1 MGTHYNALHCKAVCL
16 AITIIFSA
24 CAAMS
29 VAFAQTSVQMRPD
42 VKRALGQRANAPM
55 TASPR
60 KGGYTPQRSVQ
71 EPRTRPVSQL
81 KKRDGSAP
89 VHSNTLP
96 SAVSVNITTPI
107 LPGTSLARVLH
118 TSQLSL
124 TTSAGTDEQ
133 YFDANF
139 DLVADHRKTF
149 DSDGGSFDLA
159 VGKSGARYEAY
170 SATDNGGI
178 SRGILVIGTDT
189 NGDFVRDSFS
199 AYDLKQTFGLPSAV
213 AIVTG
218 TSNAGREF
226 VIASSSG
233 YLNPNNPNDPNN
245 EPSAGVV
252 LLVRNIAADGFDS
265 TLSRSIVPVGNNAL
279 NNANALALLPNN
291 NLLIAD
297 FDSSELRIVR
307 DTNADGIPDT
317 LDTTPYYKY
326 QFSDDGPIDVAANSR
341 GVVFSHGYGSN
352 AVMLAIYDNNSD
364 GYGDAEEVVV
374 QGLSLDDNL
383 VFHGLTVDREG
394 NVYVIEDASGVSDLV
409 SLGGN
414 LGAPRIVAFPDPAL
428 NGILRSGE
436 EFANVDIP
444 ASQALS
450 GLALGVDPF
459 LGPVGRFN
467 ITNSASQTGG
477 ATLDSLATI
486 AGSNLTHGAS
496 GMTEADAAQSGIY
509 VTVEGQNARV
519 LSFNNSRINIYVP
532 KDTSALGPR
541 SVLVFNAD
549 DIVAAEDVTVV
560 NSNPG
565 IFTSTGTGAGQAI
578 ALLASD
584 LRYTMAPFDA
594 LTNGRPSVI
603 VVYGTGWRNALPM
616 TATVGGVPATVQYSG
631 SAGDFPGLDEVVLVI
646 PSGVT
651 GNAAAVV
658 KSADGKSSRSDVF
671 IPVK

>member
-1 MGTHYNALHCKAVCL
+1 METHYSALQSRAVCL
-16 AITIIFSA
+16 VSALIIST
-24 CAAMS
+24 CASVS
-29 VAFAQTSVQMRPD
+29 VAFAQTSLQTRPD
-42 VKRALGQRANAPM
+42 VKRALGQRAVAPL

-60 KGGYTPQRSVQ
+60 KDGYTPQRSVRAL
-71 EPRTRPVSQL
+71 RTRPVVEF
-81 KKRDGSAP
+81 KRRDGSSP
-89 VHSNTLP
+89 VRVNSLP
-96 SAVSVNITTPI
+96 SGVSVNATVPI

-133 YFDANF
+133 YFDENF
-139 DLVADHRKTF
+139 DLIADRRRTF

-170 SATDNGGI
+170 SATDNNGI
-178 SRGILVIGTDT
+178 SRGIVVIGADT

-199 AYDLKQTFGLPSAV
+199 AFDLKQTFGLPSAV
-213 AIVTG
+213 AVVAG

-226 VIASSSG
+226 VITSSSG
-233 YLNPNNPNDPNN
+233 YFNPNNPNDPNN

-279 NNANALALLPNN
+279 NNANGLALLPNN

-297 FDSSELRIVR
+297 FDSSDLRIVR
-307 DTNADGIPDT
+307 DTNGDGIPDT
-317 LDTTPYYKY
+317 LDPTPYYHY
-326 QFSDDGPIDVAANSR
+326 QFGDDGPIDVAANSR

-352 AVMLAIYDNNSD
+352 AVLLAIYDNNSD
-364 GYGDAEEVVV
+364 GRGETEEVVV

-383 VFHGLTVDREG
+383 VFHGLSVDREG
-394 NVYVIEDASGVSDLV
+394 NVYVIEDASGASDLV

-414 LGAPRIVAFPDPAL
+414 LGSPRIDAFPDPAL

-436 EFANVDIP
+436 VFANVDIP

-450 GLALGVDPF
+450 GLALGVDPI
-459 LGPVGRFN
+459 LGAVGRFN

-486 AGSNLTHGAS
+486 AGTNLTRGAS
-496 GMTEADAAQSGIY
+496 GMTEADAAQSGIF

-519 LSFNNSRINIYVP
+519 LSFNNSQINIYVP
-532 KDTSALGPR
+532 KDAGALGPR
-541 SVLVFNAD
+541 SVLVFNAS

-584 LRYTMAPFDA
+584 FRYTIAPFDA
-594 LTNGRPSVI
+594 LTNGQPSVI
-603 VVYGTGWRNALPM
+603 TVYGTGWRNALPM
-616 TATVGGVPATVQYSG
+616 TATIGGTPVTVQYSG

-651 GNAAAVV
+651 GNAAVVV

>member
-1 MGTHYNALHCKAVCL
+1 VQAL
-16 AITIIFSA
+16 
-24 CAAMS
+24 
-29 VAFAQTSVQMRPD
+29 
-42 VKRALGQRANAPM
+42 
-55 TASPR
+55 
-60 KGGYTPQRSVQ
+60 
-71 EPRTRPVSQL
+71 RTRPVDQL

-89 VHSNTLP
+89 VRLNSLP
-96 SAVSVNITTPI
+96 SAVSINISTPI

-133 YFDANF
+133 YFDENF

-159 VGKSGARYEAY
+159 VGKSGARYEVY
-170 SATDNGGI
+170 SATDNNGAGY
-178 SRGILVIGTDT
+178 GVLVVGSDA

-199 AYDLKQTFGLPSAV
+199 AYNLRQSYGLPTAAAV
-213 AIVTG
+213 VTG
-218 TSNAGREF
+218 TTNAGREF
-226 VIASSSG
+226 VIASSLG
-233 YLNPNNPNDPNN
+233 YFNPNDPTDPNN

-252 LLVRNIAADGFDS
+252 LLVRNISGDGFDS

-279 NNANALALLPNN
+279 NNANGLALLPNN

-297 FDSSELRIVR
+297 FDSGELRIVR
-307 DTNADGIPDT
+307 DTNADGLPDS
-317 LDTTPYYKY
+317 LDSTAYYSYK
-326 QFSDDGPIDVAANSR
+326 FGEDGPLDVAANSR
-341 GVVFSHGYGSN
+341 GVVFSHGYGN
-352 AVMLAIYDNNSD
+352 DTVLLAIYDDNGD
-364 GYGDAEEVVV
+364 GYGDTESVVV
-374 QGLSLDDNL
+374 EGLSLDASY

-394 NVYVIEDASGVSDLV
+394 NVYVIEDATGASDLV

-414 LGAPRIVAFPDPAL
+414 LGSPRIYVFPDPAL

-436 EFANVDIP
+436 VFAGVDDQ
-444 ASQALS
+444 SLQGLS
-450 GLALGVDPF
+450 GLAFGVDPS
-459 LGPVGRFN
+459 LGAVGRLN
-467 ITNSASQTGG
+467 ITNSASQTGS

-496 GMTEADAAQSGIY
+496 GMTEAEAAQSGIY

-519 LSFNNSRINIYVP
+519 LTFNNSQINIYVP
-532 KDTSALGPR
+532 KDAGALGPR
-541 SVLVFNAD
+541 SVLVFNTD

-565 IFTSTGTGAGQAI
+565 IFTSAGTGPGQAI

-594 LTNGRPSVI
+594 LTNGQPSVI

-616 TATVGGVPATVQYSG
+616 TATVGGIPATVQYSG

-651 GNAAAVV
+651 GNAAVVV